1 MTVWDSRAS
10 AAWHLIAPVCA
21 MAVVLL
27 GAPAAGD
34 ALTSAQRG
42 ALNLG
47 SYRTDTRPP
56 DFSGRTLDDET
67 VSLVGLRGKVVILNF
82 WASWCLE
89 CRPEMPAL
97 EALHRKYASRGLA
110 VLGVNAR
117 EGREA
122 AGRFARELRLTFP
135 LVLDHDGAVST
146 QYGVI
151 GLPTTFLIGR
161 DGRAVGLAI
170 GPRDWG
176 GAAAADI
183 IRSLLLDPPAAHAP
197 R

>member
-1 MTVWDSRAS
+1 MA
-10 AAWHLIAPVCA
+10 IA
-21 MAVVLL
+21 LL

-34 ALTSAQRG
+34 PLTSAQRQ

-47 SYRTDTRPP
+47 SYRPGTKPP
-56 DFSGRTLDDET
+56 EFTGRTLEDQT
-67 VSLVGLRGKVVILNF
+67 VSLAGLRGKVVILNF

-97 EALHRKYASRGLA
+97 ENLHRKYASRGLA

-122 AGRFARELRLTFP
+122 AGRFARELGLTFP
-135 LVLDHDGAVST
+135 LVLDFEGAVSA
-146 QYGVI
+146 QYGVV

-161 DGRAVGLAI
+161 DGRAVALAI

-176 GAAAADI
+176 GPAAEGI